1 MEYAEIVISV
11 IVGLVLAAFALWE
24 RYRFNSRLRE
34 ILREHLTNPRW
45 NWRTFEGLQR
55 AIHAD
60 EETTTR
66 LLVEIGAKRSEK
78 EKDVWTLG

>member
-1 MEYAEIVISV
+1 MEEAQIVISV
-11 IVGLVLAAFALWE
+11 IVGVALAIYAVWE
-24 RYRFNSRLRE
+24 RYRFNKRLKD
-34 ILREHLTNPRW
+34 ILSEHLTNPRW

-66 LLVEIGAKRSEK
+66 LLVEIGARRSES
-78 EKDVWTLG
+78 EKDVWILG